1 MKKILAFSL
10 VFYLF
15 LPITNMAK
23 AQWYVGG
30 GLTQAEADQ
39 GLGFDR
45 PPITET
51 DDSTEIAWKLVAGYD
66 FSPTFAMEFTY
77 SDLGDEFTTF
87 NIFGN
92 NEKTE
97 MDVTAIYTTIIGR
110 NQVYDGVD
118 FFGRIGL
125 AFWKVDLD
133 YTEAGFDSNDSDNDL
148 DLVVGLGFA
157 WHLTDLVVLR
167 TEWEQF
173 QNVGD
178 EVKTN
183 TPSGSRLEL
192 NGQDFNVLGIGL
204 TYGF

>member
-1 MKKILAFSL
+1 MKMILAAFL
-10 VFYLF
+10 IFYLF
-15 LPITNMAK
+15 FSTTNSAN

-30 GLTQAEADQ
+30 ALTQAESDQ
-39 GLGFDR
+39 GVGFDR

-87 NIFGN
+87 NILGN
-92 NEKTE
+92 DEKTE
-97 MDVTAIYTTIIGR
+97 MDVSAISAAIIGR
-110 NQVYDGVD
+110 NEVYDRVYI
-118 FFGRIGL
+118 FGRFGL

-133 YTEAGFDSNDSDNDL
+133 YSESGFNSNDSDNDL

-157 WHLTDLVVLR
+157 WHLTELVTLR
-167 TEWEQF
+167 IEWEQF

-183 TPSGSRLEL
+183 IPSSARLEL
-192 NGQDFNVLGIGL
+192 NGQDINVLAIGL